1 LFVVEHFV
9 SEYHICI
16 EAVMIVNY
24 LEIGWEVITQRAHGL
39 LASQLALQWN
49 VKERPSRWMETL
61 LAIAE
66 HDDAEVE
73 LSGENLLTP
82 AGGPLNFSMKTF
94 ELQHCQQLSLL
105 TQTKSRYIALL
116 VSMHMVFL
124 YQKEEAS
131 NKQVSVFLEEQR
143 SLQAKWRKE
152 LDIKKE
158 EAQRIYHLL
167 EWCDAFSLLLCQR
180 QIQPEKRSIE
190 ISTGPD
196 KKAHHLQQ
204 AVDGLLTVTP
214 WPFEADR
221 FSVYFESREI
231 HQLQFDS
238 STTFRKAFTEAQIKE
253 NVFQLARVVKK

>member
-1 LFVVEHFV
+1 
-9 SEYHICI
+9 
-16 EAVMIVNY
+16 MIVNY
-24 LEIGWEVITQRAHGL
+24 MENGWEVITQRTHGL

-49 VKERPSRWMETL
+49 VKERPLRWMETL

-94 ELQHCQQLSLL
+94 ELKHCESLALL

-124 YQKEEAS
+124 YHKEEAT
-131 NKQVSVFLEEQR
+131 NKEAQLFLKEQKL
-143 SLQAKWRKE
+143 LQAKWLKD
-152 LDIKKE
+152 LGIKKE
-158 EAQRIYHLL
+158 EAQCIYHLL
-167 EWCDAFSLLLCQR
+167 EWCDALSLLLCQH
-180 QIQPEKRSIE
+180 QIQPEKRSVQ

-196 KKAHHLQQ
+196 QKVHYLQQ
-204 AVDGLLTVTP
+204 AANGELSVTP

-231 HQLQFDS
+231 RQLQFENS
-238 STTFRKAFTEAQIKE
+238 AEFRKAFVAAPIKE
-253 NVFQLARVVKK
+253 NEFYFVKASLKGSKQ